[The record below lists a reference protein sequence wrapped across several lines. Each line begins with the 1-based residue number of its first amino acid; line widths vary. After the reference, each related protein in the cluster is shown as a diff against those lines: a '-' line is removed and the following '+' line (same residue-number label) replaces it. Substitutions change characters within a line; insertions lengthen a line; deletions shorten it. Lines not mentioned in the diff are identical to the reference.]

1 MQVKRRSSVGLLV
14 ALLKAQVSLQLGNV
28 SSSDNGV
35 SLSIMYSYT
44 YIAYFFWRAS
54 FKILNAYLMIAK
66 CFCTYSEHIIYIWAL
81 ISKASLLEHTD
92 GTPWPISGNWYANHF
107 LRGCR
112 NSWHKVKFCK

>member
-1 MQVKRRSSVGLLV
+1 MLPSILV
-14 ALLKAQVSLQLGNV
+14 VVQLYEPLALLKAQVSLQLGNV

-44 YIAYFFWRAS
+44 YIAYGWRAS

-81 ISKASLLEHTD
+81 ISKANEPS
-92 GTPWPISGNWYANHF
+92 
-107 LRGCR
+107 
-112 NSWHKVKFCK
+112 K